1 MNIVEPYPSP
11 LHKIVQFRKWNELVF
26 SPFSSLNIDFESN
39 FCCIFICFHCVD
51 LHQNVLEKIVAANG
65 LLVHHCVLSSQS
77 LRSVSQSI
85 STNLMWIEHERA
97 MGLTVHFFEGGVA
110 CALGGAALG
119 ATGLAGP
126 PTSHLTAALLM
137 IGKLNG
143 KDFEINTKKKCKREI
158 WLWQQQQQQ
167 W

>member
-1 MNIVEPYPSP
+1 
-11 LHKIVQFRKWNELVF
+11 
-26 SPFSSLNIDFESN
+26 
-39 FCCIFICFHCVD
+39 
-51 LHQNVLEKIVAANG
+51 
-65 LLVHHCVLSSQS
+65 
-77 LRSVSQSI
+77 
-85 STNLMWIEHERA
+85 

-143 KDFEINTKKKCKREI
+143 KDFEINTKKSVKEKFDFDSSSNSNGNSNNNNNITTESINLTR
-158 WLWQQQQQQ
+158 L
-167 W
+167 